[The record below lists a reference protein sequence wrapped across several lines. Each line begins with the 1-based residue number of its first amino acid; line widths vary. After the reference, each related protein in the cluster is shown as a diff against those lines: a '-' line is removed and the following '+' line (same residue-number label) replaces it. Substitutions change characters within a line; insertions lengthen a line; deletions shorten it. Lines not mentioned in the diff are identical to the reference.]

1 VLARRL
7 FFFNQGAFRSGDSEE
22 ILNKVSAL
30 SLLSNAVL
38 SWNTVRFASIVK
50 DLERTSGKPVEGDD
64 LARISPLLYEH
75 VIPSGTYFFERFG
88 EREAAE

>member
-1 VLARRL
+1 LKNNGKDSRDV
-7 FFFNQGAFRSGDSEE
+7 SG
-22 ILNKVSAL
+22 V
-30 SLLSNAVL
+30 NAPCP
-38 SWNTVRFASIVK
+38 SC